1 MGGLDGWIEHVEKG
15 WRTYCNVGNGWVRA
29 CPHGNWIE
37 DQAAQYVS
45 LRPEKG
51 AGLTVVVDLSGERV
65 EIPSSL
71 VAGPPPPTVDF
82 FFGDP
87 W

>member
-1 MGGLDGWIEHVEKG
+1 MLRRDGGHIATSE
-15 WRTYCNVGNGWVRA
+15 T
-29 CPHGNWIE
+29 
-37 DQAAQYVS
+37 
-45 LRPEKG
+45 
-51 AGLTVVVDLSGERV
+51 AGFVHALTEIGLKIKLLNLSGERV